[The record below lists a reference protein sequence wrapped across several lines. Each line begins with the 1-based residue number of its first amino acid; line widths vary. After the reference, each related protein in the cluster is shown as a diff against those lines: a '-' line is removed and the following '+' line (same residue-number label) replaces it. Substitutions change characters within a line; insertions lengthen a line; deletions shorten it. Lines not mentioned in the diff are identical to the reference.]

1 MIQKPKKIFL
11 DSRNATLA
19 NGMYTFTL
27 TSAINIYNYISL
39 QCFQC
44 LNNFWNVQSSSSW
57 IDVSYNGTTTSLQFP
72 LGNWSIDDLVTEL
85 QTLLQTVNSG
95 FTVTYVSAISQLQF
109 QNSNGNFQFLF
120 GSGPNKANSMWCQL
134 GFLQQDTTS
143 TNNLFAPNVPSLNG
157 PEYLYIR
164 IDDIGDC
171 PVKSSQ
177 PSYDSTFVIPFSLSK
192 GSVETWNCN
201 TSFPQITYLASPELN
216 LTTIELSF
224 YTNMQNVGFS
234 NYQFYGYPFL
244 VVFEYQ

>member
-1 MIQKPKKIFL
+1 
-11 DSRNATLA
+11 
-19 NGMYTFTL
+19 
-27 TSAINIYNYISL
+27 
-39 QCFQC
+39 
-44 LNNFWNVQSSSSW
+44 V
-57 IDVSYNGTTTSLQFP
+57 QFP
-72 LGNWSIDDLVTEL
+72 SGNWDIDDLVNEL

-95 FTVTYVSAISQLQF
+95 FTVTYVSATSQLQF

-120 GSGPNKANSMWCQL
+120 ESGPNKANSMWYQL

-164 IDDIGDC
+164 IEDIGDC

-201 TSFPQITYLASPELN
+201 TSFPQICYLGSAELN
-216 LTTIELSF
+216 LTTIELLF
-224 YTNMQNVGFS
+224 YTNIQNVGFS